1 MDEGNGASAAR
12 QVANRESRGVPDPGA
27 ADARRS
33 RRQPGRTNI
42 RWAMIWMAFA
52 GTLIAYL
59 DRANLSVAMPDIVK
73 GLRVGPAAEGL
84 ILSCFFWTYALFQFP
99 AGHLID
105 KIGERVTY
113 ALSICCW
120 AVFTGLTA
128 AATGTASLL
137 GFRLGLGAGESA
149 AGPAATKVVSEWFPR
164 HERATASGVWASGA
178 QAGSAV
184 SLPVVAVIVTYLGW
198 RWSFLITAAI
208 ALVWGAAWYFFYR
221 RPRQHRL
228 ASAAEIAYIE
238 GADDAAD
245 TVPAA
250 PTDDGREE
258 ARSALRWRDL
268 LRYRTVWAMIAGFAA
283 IDFVIYFFITWFP
296 TYLENARGFSLLEV
310 GFYGMI
316 PGLVATA
323 CNWAGGLVSD
333 RVYRRTGD
341 VNKARKLCLV
351 PALLCTSVIAL
362 AVLVPTPAEALVLLS
377 VSYGAGTFAAAVA
390 WTLPADVGSG
400 SDKVATLA
408 SLQNFS
414 GNVAGGVGPYIVGAL
429 YAATGSFITP
439 LAIAGGVAILGA
451 LAYAVGLKR
460 VEPLR

>member
-1 MDEGNGASAAR
+1 MDEGNGASAA
-12 QVANRESRGVPDPGA
+12 QEVAVGTARDAASTGKPRGT
-27 ADARRS
+27 S
-33 RRQPGRTNI
+33 GRTSI
-42 RWAMIWMAFA
+42 RWAIIWMAFF

-73 GLRVGPAAEGL
+73 GFHIGPAAEGL
-84 ILSCFFWTYALFQFP
+84 ILSSFFWTYALFQFP

-105 KIGERVTY
+105 KIGERFTY

-164 HERATASGVWASGA
+164 GERATASGVWASGA
-178 QAGSAV
+178 QAGSAL

-228 ASAAEIAYIE
+228 ASAAEVAYIE

-245 TVPAA
+245 TA
-250 PTDDGREE
+250 PGAERADAERDGHKE
-258 ARSALRWRDL
+258 ASPTLRWRDL

-310 GFYGMI
+310 GFYGTI
-316 PGLVATA
+316 PGIVATA

-333 RVYRRTGD
+333 RVYRKTGD
-341 VNKARKLCLV
+341 VNKARKRCLV

-362 AVLVPTPAEALVLLS
+362 AVVVPTPAEALALLS

-390 WTLPADVGSG
+390 WTLPADVAFG
-400 SDKVATLA
+400 SDKVGSLA
-408 SLQNFS
+408 SLQNFA
-414 GNVAGGVGPYIVGAL
+414 GNAAGALGPYLVGAL
-429 YAATGSFITP
+429 YAATGSFVAP

-451 LAYAVGLKR
+451 LAYAIGLKR